1 VVGLGRALR
10 NQSGLKTRQPLASF
24 EVAGGG
30 EDVRA
35 ALEDPALRELVL
47 DELNVKA
54 VGVLADPADRMRFVA
69 KPRFKQ
75 LGPRLGGAMKAV
87 AAAVAALPP
96 EAVIAGY
103 RQGELQVEAQGRR
116 FTLSREE
123 LDFGAEAVGAYEVGM
138 DGPLCAALDVTVD
151 AALAREG
158 HLRELVN
165 RVQNLRKNA
174 GLEVADRIRL
184 RWEGG
189 ELTRATL
196 AEHGERLAEETL
208 AVELSEGL
216 TGGGTAERHALGDEE
231 VALELDKA

>member
-1 VVGLGRALR
+1 
-10 NQSGLKTRQPLASF
+10 
-24 EVAGGG
+24 
-30 EDVRA
+30 
-35 ALEDPALRELVL
+35 
-47 DELNVKA
+47 
-54 VGVLADPADRMRFVA
+54 MRFVA

-87 AAAVAALPP
+87 AAAVATLPP
-96 EAVIAGY
+96 DAVLDGY
-103 RQGELQVEAQGRR
+103 RQGELQVEADGQR
-116 FTLSREE
+116 FTLTRDE

-138 DGPLCAALDVTVD
+138 DGALCGALDITVD

-165 RVQNLRKNA
+165 RVQNLRKGA
-174 GLEVADRIRL
+174 GLEVSDRIRL

-196 AEHGERLAEETL
+196 AEHGPSLMGETL
-208 AVELSEGL
+208 AVDLSEGL
-216 TGGGTAERHALGDEE
+216 SGEGAAERYTLGDEE